1 MIPDRN
7 DFFREVTLR
16 ISSSLNITE
25 ALRSLF
31 GYLERFM
38 PIDTIGLHRVDMN
51 RQVIFSVAEI
61 TRTSELRLVQ
71 ENNPMI
77 RVDTEFWDLVR
88 ETRQNQS
95 LVTVYNDARDLPAP
109 VRQCFPQLETR
120 SVIVLHLSIKYEP
133 IGGLTLSTEGRGK
146 YREQHVELL
155 ECVKEPIALAMSNA
169 WRYHELERLRDQLA
183 EDHRALSMEI
193 ERAAGVQV
201 VGADFGLSQVMDMV
215 RRVAPLASP
224 VLLLGETGAGKEVI
238 ANAIHLSSGRSGM
251 PMLRVQCGAIPETLL
266 DSELFG
272 HEKGAFTGAL
282 TRKRGRFERAHGGTI
297 FLDEIGELSGDAQVK
312 LLRVLQDGEFERVG
326 GTETLN
332 TDVRVIAATHR
343 NLAQMV
349 QQGRFRED
357 LFYRLNVFP
366 IQIPP
371 LRMRRMDIAPLVH
384 YFVERKAREMHL
396 DRVPT
401 VNSETISRLC
411 EYDWPGNVRELQ
423 NVVERAIILGR
434 GTTLEFPDL
443 EIPTAAKTASE
454 PVTRHSQTTIRSLD
468 DVMADHIRQTLTA
481 TSGRIAG
488 PGGAAERL
496 NINPGTL
503 RSRMKKLGITIT
515 RRPER
520 NYTPATDHTQ

>member
-1 MIPDRN
+1 
-7 DFFREVTLR
+7 
-16 ISSSLNITE
+16 
-25 ALRSLF
+25 
-31 GYLERFM
+31 
-38 PIDTIGLHRVDMN
+38 
-51 RQVIFSVAEI
+51 
-61 TRTSELRLVQ
+61 
-71 ENNPMI
+71 
-77 RVDTEFWDLVR
+77 
-88 ETRQNQS
+88 
-95 LVTVYNDARDLPAP
+95 
-109 VRQCFPQLETR
+109 
-120 SVIVLHLSIKYEP
+120 
-133 IGGLTLSTEGRGK
+133 
-146 YREQHVELL
+146 
-155 ECVKEPIALAMSNA
+155 
-169 WRYHELERLRDQLA
+169 
-183 EDHRALSMEI
+183 
-193 ERAAGVQV
+193 
-201 VGADFGLSQVMDMV
+201 
-215 RRVAPLASP
+215 
-224 VLLLGETGAGKEVI
+224 
-238 ANAIHLSSGRSGM
+238 
-251 PMLRVQCGAIPETLL
+251 MLRVQCGAIPETLL